1 MDKNKSLVV
10 LEDKKINVSL
20 SINYKTEDMLLDL
33 FIVTIFITAINNCNG
48 ER

>member
-20 SINYKTEDMLLDL
+20 NINYKTEDMLLDL
-33 FIVTIFITAINNCNG
+33 FIVTIFVTLINNCNR
-48 ER
+48 EM